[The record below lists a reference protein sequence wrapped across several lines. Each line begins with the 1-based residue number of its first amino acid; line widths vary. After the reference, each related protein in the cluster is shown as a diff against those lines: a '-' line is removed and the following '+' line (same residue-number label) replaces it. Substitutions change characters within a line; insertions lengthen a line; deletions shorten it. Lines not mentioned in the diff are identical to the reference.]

1 MDKIGEANKPFEAR
15 EEDLLEVERRKED
28 DEKSVVVYQPKD
40 VDAIDTSAFIKTKMQ
55 YGLDRVFWLADP
67 VHPGEEIPEFL
78 CPGLVADQEELVT
91 SEMFAGKSLLL
102 FFYPKD
108 FGPEGEACLDVM
120 AELATAPELDME
132 LVAVSTYSLEVH
144 RVWKEK
150 REAGARASW
159 WWTGL
164 ARWRAASGSSTPQ
177 KTSPT
182 SPLHSRQQGHR
193 AG

>member
-15 EEDLLEVERRKED
+15 VEDLLEVERRKED

-91 SEMFAGKSLLL
+91 SDMFAGKSLLL

-120 AELATAPELDME
+120 AELAAAPELDME
-132 LVAVSTYSLEVH
+132 LVAVSTDSLEVH
-144 RVWKEK
+144 RVW
-150 REAGARASW
+150 RGRGRGPGRHGGGQDRPGGAQLRGPRHRRPP
-159 WWTGL
+159 TPP
-164 ARWRAASGSSTPQ
+164 SS
-177 KTSPT
+177 
-182 SPLHSRQQGHR
+182 
-193 AG
+193 

>member
-1 MDKIGEANKPFEAR
+1 MDKIGETNKPFEAR
-15 EEDLLEVERRKED
+15 VEDLLEVERRKED

-67 VHPGEEIPEFL
+67 VHPGEEMPELL

-132 LVAVSTYSLEVH
+132 LVAVSTDSLEVH
-144 RVWKEK
+144 RVWRER
-150 REAGARASW
+150 REAGGPGVMVADRTGQVARSFGVLDTAKL
-159 WWTGL
+159 TPTTTPTPP
-164 ARWRAASGSSTPQ
+164 SS
-177 KTSPT
+177 
-182 SPLHSRQQGHR
+182 
-193 AG
+193 